1 MANVLRLLFK
11 QDSYLKQ
18 EPIQSSQL
26 PDNKRQMIPAGTILV
41 LRYYGQESGN
51 HLKLGLKDIAF
62 KGFSGDWYAFEDHV
76 AIMMESLQPV
86 ETVSNVVSKQEDK
99 TAFNIPIYQNTLLNQ
114 PVLLNL
120 FFNQDTVIKRAP
132 VQSSMLN
139 EASKQ
144 EIPAGTELV
153 IVTDQANADNTVKF
167 TVEEN
172 HVKFSLKDL
181 EFKGF
186 SEDWYAF
193 AGHVGIQG
201 MG

>member
-1 MANVLRLLFK
+1 MANVLRILFK

-76 AIMMESLQPV
+76 AIMMESIQPV
-86 ETVSNVVSKQEDK
+86 ETVSNVVSKQEDQ
-99 TAFNIPIYQNTLLNQ
+99 TALTIPIYQNTLVNQ

-120 FFNQDTVIKRAP
+120 LFNQDTVIKRAP
-132 VQSSMLN
+132 IQSNMLN

-144 EIPAGTELV
+144 EIPAGTDLV
-153 IVTDQANADNTVKF
+153 IVADQPDVNNTVKF

-172 HVKFSLKDL
+172 HIKFTLKDL